1 MRHTKKILIGLLIIV
16 VICATTFF
24 LLTKVKYSVS
34 EINADNYQR
43 LLADENSKS
52 LSDYVPLNNFFKNS
66 MIFTEGNR
74 ITKIENWAIDR
85 NNIGDGYAISFLN
98 KKDDTYYILKY
109 KDESSRVLKIA
120 TLSNLNMDNLHL
132 PEGKDII
139 QRALKQQGFSY
150 SESNLKGGSDILI
163 KEFATDFLIG
173 QVLFNENRE
182 ILSINFQLFRRQKYF
197 N

>member
-1 MRHTKKILIGLLIIV
+1 MLFR
-16 VICATTFF
+16 
-24 LLTKVKYSVS
+24 S
-34 EINADNYQR
+34 
-43 LLADENSKS
+43 
-52 LSDYVPLNNFFKNS
+52 
-66 MIFTEGNR
+66 
-74 ITKIENWAIDR
+74 
-85 NNIGDGYAISFLN
+85 
-98 KKDDTYYILKY
+98 
-109 KDESSRVLKIA
+109 A
-120 TLSNLNMDNLHL
+120 TLSNLNMDNLYL